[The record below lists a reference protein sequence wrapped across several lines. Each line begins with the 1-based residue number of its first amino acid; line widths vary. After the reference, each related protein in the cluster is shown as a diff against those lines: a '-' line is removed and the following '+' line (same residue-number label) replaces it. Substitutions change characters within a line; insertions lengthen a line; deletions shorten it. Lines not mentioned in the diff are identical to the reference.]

1 MTTKIAIGEVL
12 ALVLPLLFVGCLS
25 TTAEVA
31 IEPYEPQI
39 VQTEYS
45 NNSHQYWMLI
55 QWVWAT
61 LLKLLSMEAVIC
73 ISALN

>member
-1 MTTKIAIGEVL
+1 MTTKIAVGEVL
-12 ALVLPLLFVGCLS
+12 ALVLPLLFVSLS

-45 NNSHQYWMLI
+45 NNSHQYWNVNPMGMGN
-55 QWVWAT
+55 VP
-61 LLKLLSMEAVIC
+61 KLLSMEAVIC
-73 ISALN
+73 ISTN